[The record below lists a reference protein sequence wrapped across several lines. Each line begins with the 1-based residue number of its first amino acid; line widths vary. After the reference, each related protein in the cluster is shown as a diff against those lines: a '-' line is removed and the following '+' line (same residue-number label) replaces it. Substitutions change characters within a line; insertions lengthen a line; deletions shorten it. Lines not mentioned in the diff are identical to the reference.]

1 MKNGLGTLF
10 VLALGIIMFANP
22 SSLPPS
28 PKSSSGS
35 AKGANSHVSKNI
47 GALSASPSNVEIC
60 KNQEDLTCATCTG
73 VCPSEDVLNAIQAF
87 FGREEKATASTA
99 RQPHLDAKQEVSDL
113 RRHWGVP
120 PAFRKQTEFVIA
132 TVPDPIHTHL
142 SLFFDRQ
149 IDAIAE
155 AAQEYDY
162 LFARASMPWVLKP
175 PPESSDF
182 KNRRLQED
190 YTASKEQI
198 PGLMIFH
205 KTEPDSDQEPEEF
218 LFVFVVGESP
228 TGGIQK
234 QQFRTALRAIRDIRE
249 GTTPPQTLRILGPT
263 FSGSLYSLMDE
274 LKANT
279 ATSYSKVLL
288 RSGTTSSWQTIQ
300 WFQNYCCRPDNV
312 EFMTFMESDCY
323 MFARLAKFADLR
335 HVQTAQIAVLS
346 EDETAYGNQDPKK
359 PPSSP
364 APVQCSGAIGPRTV
378 DRKATAKSPCD
389 YSAAF
394 VHLYFPRDISQLR
407 SAYQRDVQNDESS
420 DSSGVPAPRN
430 TLRLNFED
438 SGSNDDTVRSYSQ
451 VQTPLS
457 QEGVLSAIVASLL
470 KHHVE
475 FVVVRATNP
484 LDTLFLCR
492 YLRSAYPEGRL
503 VTVGADLLFQREV
516 YDPRL
521 QGILAIT
528 SYSLLPNI
536 GDEIAVSSQL
546 PAQFHSD
553 RVFPASTSVGTY
565 NAMLSLLSATDTS
578 SATPAPKQP
587 SPTCTSASPRD
598 ASGKYPSDLPDSPY
612 AEYGWPSKAGNW
624 PSDAN
629 GLAPPLWLTVVGRN
643 GYWPFAVLDAKP
655 FADCHSALPSNIHAV
670 KASADISRLTSTFRP
685 HVPLPWKVLCSICFI
700 VVMAYILLLWF
711 GSSSSSSEALASFA
725 PVTHPVRSWLICAA
739 GLMLVGALTSL
750 FAPTVSWAAYAGF
763 KTLGLAIACL
773 LTILVVVSL
782 IDLVVREA
790 SRAAVVFAVLT
801 LIIFSSSFLWML
813 SPEST
818 VNLDLYRYVHLTA
831 GLSPLMPFLLLLVAG
846 LWWIWYTL
854 ASLALQDTRRPFL
867 PKRSDLGIVADKNG
881 DFPPHLRRLLPLS
894 HEANVD
900 LMKSMAPFPL
910 LPRVYV
916 GPAIVVAG
924 FLAINRD
931 NFPPV
936 QGLEGISFTGFYT
949 VALVAVVFVLLVT
962 LSRLTFT
969 WMEFRSLLRV
979 LDRLP
984 LRRGFVHLKGLAWK
998 PIWRLSGGDG
1008 DFRRILS
1015 RQIESLPYLKKILGD
1030 SNELKGPID
1039 ETEQAI
1045 KDLDNY
1051 ILNFPPDEGAAN
1063 QGRTTLTRLWFSS
1076 LWLKLGKSG
1085 LGPEFAKINNTLG
1098 KVEEIQKKLA
1108 RTSGATLQYLNDR
1121 WPQDKQVALFP
1132 TPPSPEK
1139 DHDSQQPE
1147 QTEETK
1153 QAEQFVCLTFLSFI
1167 LTVIF
1172 RIKKL
1177 IVTIAGLF
1185 VFLLLS
1191 FSAYP
1196 FEPRVAF
1203 HTIMALL
1210 FVISLGVVAFVFAQM
1225 HRDPTL
1231 SYITDTTPGELGLDF
1246 WLRLASFAFIP
1257 LLSLLSAQFPEINR
1271 LLFSLM
1277 QPILQAFKQ

>member
-10 VLALGIIMFANP
+10 VLALGITMFASP
-22 SSLPPS
+22 SSPPRS
-28 PKSSSGS
+28 PKSSSRS
-35 AKGANSHVSKNI
+35 AEGVNSQFSKNI
-47 GALSASPSNVEIC
+47 GALSANPSNVEVC
-60 KNQEDLTCATCTG
+60 KNQQDVMCSACTG

-87 FGREEKATASTA
+87 FGRQDSPAGSAIA
-99 RQPHLDAKQEVSDL
+99 QPHTDAGQQASDL
-113 RRHWGVP
+113 KKHWGVP
-120 PAFRKQTEFVIA
+120 PTFRKQTEFVIA

-155 AAQEYDY
+155 AAQEHHY

-190 YTASKEQI
+190 YIASREQI

-205 KTEPDSDQEPEEF
+205 KTEPEGDQEPEEF

-234 QQFRTALRAIRDIRE
+234 QQFQTALRAIRDIRE

-279 ATSYSKVLL
+279 ATSFSKVLL
-288 RSGTTSSWQTIQ
+288 RSGTTSDWQTIE
-300 WFQNYCCRPDNV
+300 WFKNYCCRPDNL
-312 EFMTFMESDCY
+312 EFMTFTESDCY
-323 MFARLAKFADLR
+323 MFARLAKFADMR
-335 HVQTAQIAVLS
+335 HVHPAQIAVLS
-346 EDETAYGNQDPKK
+346 EDETAYGNQDPQK

-364 APVQCSGAIGPRTV
+364 APVQCGGAIGPRTV
-378 DRKATAKSPCD
+378 DRKVTAKSPCD

-407 SAYQRDVQNDESS
+407 SAYQRDVQNDESP

-438 SGSNDDTVRSYSQ
+438 SGSSDDTVRSYSQ

-536 GDEIAVSSQL
+536 GDEIAVSS
-546 PAQFHSD
+546 PAQLHSD

-565 NAMLSLLSATDTS
+565 NAMLSLLSTAGT
-578 SATPAPKQP
+578 P
-587 SPTCTSASPRD
+587 SPASAPNRVSPACTPASPRD
-598 ASGKYPSDLPDSPY
+598 ASGKYPPDLPDSHY

-643 GYWPFAVLDAKP
+643 GYWPFAVLDARP
-655 FADCHSALPSNIHAV
+655 FPDCHNPLPSNIHSV
-670 KASADISRLTSTFRP
+670 ASAEVARFPSSFKP
-685 HVPLPWKVLCSICFI
+685 QVPLPWKVLCSICF
-700 VVMAYILLLWF
+700 VVVLTYILLLWF
-711 GSSSSSSEALASFA
+711 GSSASSSESLANFA
-725 PVTHPVRSWLICAA
+725 PVSHPVRSWLICAA

-750 FAPTVSWAAYAGF
+750 FAPTVRWAGYAGF
-763 KTLGLAIACL
+763 KALGLAIACL
-773 LTILVVVSL
+773 LVILVVASL

-790 SRAAVVFAVLT
+790 PRAAAVFAILT

-867 PKRSDLGIVADKNG
+867 PRRNDLGIVPQKNG
-881 DFPPHLRRLLPLS
+881 DFPPRLRRLLPLS
-894 HEANVD
+894 QEANGD

-949 VALVAVVFVLLVT
+949 VALVAVAFVLLVT
-962 LSRLTFT
+962 LSRLTVT

-998 PIWRLSGGDG
+998 PIWRLSSGEAG

-1039 ETEQAI
+1039 ETQQAI
-1045 KDLDNY
+1045 KDLDDY

-1063 QGRTTLTRLWFSS
+1063 QGQTTPHRLWFRS
-1076 LWLKLGKSG
+1076 LWQKLRKSG
-1085 LGPEFAKINNTLG
+1085 LGPEFTKINNALG
-1098 KVEEIQKKLA
+1098 KVEEIQKRLA
-1108 RTSGATLQYLNDR
+1108 RLSGAALQYLNDR
-1121 WPQDKQVALFP
+1121 WPQAKQAALFP
-1132 TPPSPEK
+1132 TPPPPEK
-1139 DHDSQQPE
+1139 DHDSQQSE
-1147 QTEETK
+1147 QTEETTK
-1153 QAEQFVCLTFLSFI
+1153 QAEQFVCLTFLNFI
-1167 LTVIF
+1167 LTIIF

-1203 HTIMALL
+1203 HAIMALL

-1231 SYITDTTPGELGLDF
+1231 SYITDTTPGELGSDF

-1277 QPILQAFKQ
+1277 QPVLQAFKQ